1 MAVEKT
7 IPEVREVKSISSIIL
22 NVQKIRTWKNED
34 QTDVTETSTETVA
47 LNQTDLTEN
56 TFAELE
62 GKI

>member
-7 IPEVREVKSISSIIL
+7 IMEIKEVKSISSIVL
-22 NVQKIRTWKNED
+22 NVQKIRTWKND
-34 QTDVTETSTETVA
+34 NQTDVTETSSEQVR
-47 LNQTDLTEN
+47 LESTDLTEN